1 MISFIISLLVTGFL
15 VFILAK
21 ILPGV
26 SVESY
31 GAAVG
36 VAIVLGIL
44 NAIVRP
50 VIALLS
56 FPITFLTLG
65 LFSFVITAVIIL
77 LASAIMG
84 KKFHVDGFLS
94 SLIFGVVLG
103 IARGIIG

>member
-36 VAIVLGIL
+36 VAFVLGIL

-50 VIALLS
+50 VLAFLS

-65 LFSFVITAVIIL
+65 LFSFVITAIIIL

-94 SLIFGVVLG
+94 ALIFGVVLG
-103 IARGIIG
+103 IARAIIG